1 MQKINDNLQKNTL
14 KFVYKKDKR
23 KFKMKLKESGITL
36 IALIITIIM
45 MLILVG
51 VTISAVSGSNGILS
65 KSKNAVNDY
74 SKAAAEEEMKLY
86 LTSLEME
93 KNASGD
99 RLADYLK
106 SHIGEDGLE
115 DYQNNGDGTAQVVL
129 NGKRYKVNLSDGTYT
144 YLGEGTG
151 AIRNLKQVLN
161 SNNQDV
167 PGVAMVGA
175 GDIET
180 EDLGWEVLSTNS
192 DGTVNLIAINNTSF
206 EVNISGINGYTN
218 GVKALNDICNRLYG
232 NLEINGTKVTSAR
245 NVNTADFYD
254 VSYSNERVYSDGKK
268 IQPYINQLDSANDRI

>member
-1 MQKINDNLQKNTL
+1 MQKINDNLQKNTF
-14 KFVYKKDKR
+14 KFVYEKSKTE
-23 KFKMKLKESGITL
+23 LKTKIGEKGITL

-45 MLILVG
+45 MLILAG
-51 VTISAVSGSNGILS
+51 VTISAVSGSDGILS
-65 KSKNAVNDY
+65 KSKKAVSDY

-144 YLGEGTG
+144 YVGEGTG
-151 AIRNLKQVLN
+151 AVRNIKQVLN

-180 EDLGWEVLSTNS
+180 EDLGWEVLKNNG
-192 DGTVNLIAINNTSF
+192 DTVDLIAINNTSF

-218 GVKALNDICNRLYG
+218 GVKALNDICSKLYG

>member
-51 VTISAVSGSNGILS
+51 VTISAISGNDGILS
-65 KSKNAVNDY
+65 KSKKAVSDY

-144 YLGEGTG
+144 YVGEGTG
-151 AIRNLKQVLN
+151 AVRNIKQVLN

-180 EDLGWEVLSTNS
+180 EDLGWEVLKNNG
-192 DGTVNLIAINNTSF
+192 DTVDLIAINNTSF

-218 GVKALNDICNRLYG
+218 GVKALNDICSKLYG